1 MRTVGMHTVLIFLY
15 MYIYWFSGI
24 MRVVYGRHAYGSN
37 ISVYV
42 YMYIGF
48 QES

>member
-1 MRTVGMHTVLIFLY
+1 MVGMHTVLIFCICIY
-15 MYIYWFSGI
+15 VYWFSGI
-24 MRVVYGRHAYGSN
+24 VRYAYSRRAYGSN
-37 ISVYV
+37 ILYM